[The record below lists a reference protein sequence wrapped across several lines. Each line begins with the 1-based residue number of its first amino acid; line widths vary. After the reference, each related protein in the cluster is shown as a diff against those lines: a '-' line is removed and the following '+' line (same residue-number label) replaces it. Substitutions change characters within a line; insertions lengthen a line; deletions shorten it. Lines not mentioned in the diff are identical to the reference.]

1 MADDMR
7 VEAVAQALLEGVGRL
22 ARRIRQ
28 LPAVGELT
36 LPERTALSRLD
47 RDGPATSAELARQ
60 QQVSPQSMG
69 ATLARLEQQDLIE
82 RRRDPDDGRRIV
94 LSVTTAGRKLLRAK
108 RSVRVQ
114 QLSDALADG
123 FSPAERNRLM
133 AAAPLLERLARTI

>member
-1 MADDMR
+1 MR

>member
-1 MADDMR
+1 MR

-94 LSVTTAGRKLLRAK
+94 LSVTRAGRKLLRAK
-108 RSVRVQ
+108 RNARVQ

-123 FSPAERNRLM
+123 FSPAELKRLM
-133 AAAPLLERLARTI
+133 AAAPLLERLAHTI

>member
-1 MADDMR
+1 MR

-94 LSVTTAGRKLLRAK
+94 LSVTAAGRKLLRAK
-108 RSVRVQ
+108 RNVRVQ
-114 QLSDALADG
+114 QLSNALAEG
-123 FSPAERNRLM
+123 FSPAELKRLM
-133 AAAPLLERLARTI
+133 AAAPLLERLAHTI

>member
-1 MADDMR
+1 MADDVR
-7 VEAVAQALLEGVGRL
+7 TEAVAQALLDGVGLL

-28 LPAVGELT
+28 LPAIGELA

-69 ATLARLEQQDLIE
+69 ATLARLEERGLIQ

-94 LSVTTAGRKLLRAK
+94 LSTTASGRKLLRDK
-108 RSVRVQ
+108 RNARVQ
-114 QLSDALADG
+114 QLSDALAG
-123 FSPAERNRLM
+123 AFSPAELNRLM

>member
-1 MADDMR
+1 MQTE
-7 VEAVAQALLEGVGRL
+7 VVAQALLEGVGRL

-94 LSVTTAGRKLLRAK
+94 LSVTAAGRKLLRAK
-108 RSVRVQ
+108 RNVRVQ
-114 QLSDALADG
+114 QLSNALAEG
-123 FSPAERNRLM
+123 FSPAELKRLM
-133 AAAPLLERLARTI
+133 AAAPLLERLAHTI

>member
-1 MADDMR
+1 MR

-123 FSPAERNRLM
+123 FSPAELNRLM